1 MAMNRFTALAG
12 LTVGCMLLLQSAA
25 TAGSEC
31 VVKDFSV
38 NGQMENLPAPAV
50 PIARKVGR
58 PPPNANFGAGAP
70 TATSNPEPA
79 RDAADAIRH
88 AVARRDLTAF
98 LRLLPADPARRQDA
112 LRKSAAL
119 DDAFRN
125 CALAIVRQI
134 LRSQP
139 DALATERFP
148 NSNRIAVAA
157 VASEWNSLQYFER
170 QGVPIDNRPDDN
182 DYPELL
188 RILLKAGATPNGN
201 YDGVTPLAIIAA
213 LPPTPATIEAARLLL
228 DAGASIGAP
237 SPGEAPPLVAAAKSS
252 NGEILRMMLATRH
265 PDQELLDAALVST
278 AITGTNSA
286 LPLLLEAGAN
296 INTSQAPDGSPR
308 NFFTPALWAASR
320 FKFESERNVMQLMIR
335 YRADPNRL
343 AIPVSVDSPLT
354 LVTPDVE
361 LMTGLLDLGAD
372 ANYLGVSGNTALVL
386 AVTAPAASA
395 PAGQSARYASIAALL
410 KHGADASKEDSFGVS
425 PLKATRAGDTAVVS
439 LLMEHGAT
447 WRLNDRDL
455 RYYKQY
461 QVPIGRYSWAVLQ
474 QKDALA
480 AAMLAH
486 KEPLSSDDCG
496 IVYYAAAS
504 GSDATL
510 AILLDQHLGSYA
522 VRADNLTPL
531 MAAAAHGQLGAVRL
545 LLDHHVA
552 NVEERTP
559 RRVGLEGNGHGPPA
573 PALVGALRPLMFAG
587 QTNSAAVAEELIR
600 RGAEVNARDFG
611 GYTALHYAQIAYAD
625 AVVAVL
631 QAHGATN

>member
-1 MAMNRFTALAG
+1 
-12 LTVGCMLLLQSAA
+12 VGSGPRSAA
-25 TAGSEC
+25 TADSEC

-38 NGQMENLPAPAV
+38 NGQMENLLAPAV
-50 PIARKVGR
+50 PIAVRRVSH
-58 PPPNANFGAGAP
+58 PPPNANFGTGAP
-70 TATSNPEPA
+70 TASTSNPEPA
-79 RDAADAIRH
+79 RDEAEAIRR

-98 LRLLPADPARRQDA
+98 LRVLPADPARRQDA

-139 DALATERFP
+139 DALASERFP

-188 RILLKAGATPNGN
+188 RILLKADATPNGN
-201 YDGVTPLAIIAA
+201 HDGVTPLAIIAA

-237 SPGEAPPLVAAAKSS
+237 SPGEAPPLVAAAESS
-252 NGEILRMMLATRH
+252 NGEVLRMMLATRH
-265 PDQELLDAALVST
+265 PDQELLDAALVRT

-296 INTSQAPDGSPR
+296 INTSLSPAGDPR
-308 NFFTPALWAASR
+308 NLFTPALRAASR
-320 FKFESERNVMQLMIR
+320 FKFEGERNVMQLMIR
-335 YRADPNRL
+335 YRANPNRL
-343 AIPVSVDSPLT
+343 AVTGIDSPLT

-372 ANYLGVSGNTALVL
+372 ADYLGVSGNTALVL

-395 PAGQSARYASIAALL
+395 PAGPSARYASIAVLL
-410 KHGADASKEDSFGVS
+410 KHGADASKEDGFGVS

-455 RYYKQY
+455 SYSKQY

-486 KEPLSSDDCG
+486 KEPLSPDDCG

-510 AILLDQHLGSYA
+510 ATLLDQHLGSYA

-531 MAAAAHGQLGAVRL
+531 MAAVAHGQLGAVRL

-559 RRVGLEGNGHGPPA
+559 RRVGLVGHGHGPPA

-587 QTNSAAVAEELIR
+587 SMNSAAVAEELIR

-611 GYTALHYAQIAYAD
+611 GYTALHYAQIADAD
-625 AVVAVL
+625 AVIAVL